1 MSIAGQVKDYLDK
14 QPNLLVSLRRNLL
27 NYSSLS
33 RLILKDLNLPK
44 KKFDAVLVACRRHA
58 KGAVDLSGEKKVREI
73 LKKADIKIRTGLCMI
88 ILHPHTHLSDHI
100 TPVHFVKGNSS
111 ITIIAE
117 DEDFSEL
124 RKIYEHNM
132 LNSNRSLA
140 EVAVVCSKKA
150 SETPGLAAHLSNIIA
165 SEGVNVLTTLCGY
178 KDGVFIIDQKD
189 LTKVFRLFEDFKPFQ
204 VDSQV

>member
-1 MSIAGQVKDYLDK
+1 
-14 QPNLLVSLRRNLL
+14 
-27 NYSSLS
+27 
-33 RLILKDLNLPK
+33 
-44 KKFDAVLVACRRHA
+44 
-58 KGAVDLSGEKKVREI
+58 
-73 LKKADIKIRTGLCMI
+73 MI